1 MHRSPRSTAPATH
14 VPCYEVRLGSY
25 RPVYYA
31 RPRALGSLLLS
42 SQRSP
47 KPPPGRRA
55 VLLLGSGPIRP
66 RLSSHSAGFVCY
78 AVTEELLRIL
88 LLALLGSRCSAAHH
102 SNLLLPLTT
111 ATLLLMATVL
121 LLPLRWFVPTVVSA
135 VVVLLAFAPV
145 QSAAAVVCTGG
156 GDSTRDW
163 LVNGCPKDS
172 TFSSST
178 APDGS
183 VVYSLSNGIVTRELT
198 YNTTSKVLSTT
209 AVKMTANQ
217 TARNLV
223 RTVVPEASFTV
234 NGVPVQ
240 VGGLAGQIAGARMAL
255 FSTVRSGLSAV
266 AGGYTWVAGVR
277 GSNPNAAWPP
287 QGSRTE
293 FVHELS
299 CRAMGAAA
307 ASSSGGGSDGEW
319 ITVTVSYEQYKG
331 TSGFSRSVAVAHNC
345 SKVHTCLHGFVA

>member
-1 MHRSPRSTAPATH
+1 M
-14 VPCYEVRLGSY
+14 
-25 RPVYYA
+25 
-31 RPRALGSLLLS
+31 
-42 SQRSP
+42 
-47 KPPPGRRA
+47 
-55 VLLLGSGPIRP
+55 
-66 RLSSHSAGFVCY
+66 
-78 AVTEELLRIL
+78 TEELLRIL

-266 AGGYTWVAGVR
+266 AGG
-277 GSNPNAAWPP
+277 SI
-287 QGSRTE
+287 Q
-293 FVHELS
+293 
-299 CRAMGAAA
+299 
-307 ASSSGGGSDGEW
+307 
-319 ITVTVSYEQYKG
+319 
-331 TSGFSRSVAVAHNC
+331 
-345 SKVHTCLHGFVA
+345 